1 MSLLQIKPQYN
12 HFMETHF
19 GETSTNLNTFWM
31 ECQEA
36 VEVTYHKRNRE
47 IGDSKLKLQVS
58 GVFLF
63 VGSVCE

>member
-1 MSLLQIKPQYN
+1 
-12 HFMETHF
+12 MENHF

-36 VEVTYHKRNRE
+36 VEVTYHKHNRE

-58 GVFLF
+58 AWFPVSGRV
-63 VGSVCE
+63 SVKMM